1 MVYAL
6 KIKLLILVSIFFTY
20 FSSNALAYLKD
31 YPPYTFEDGPPD
43 HLGVEALVDIDRSE
57 FRSKDGKMLVRIK
70 KTKTSIEILIKEN
83 ELVVVSKTSQGFPV
97 PYAVYRAD
105 IDGNDLMDF
114 IVFYNYRDWFR
125 NGIKEDKVELF
136 LKRDEG
142 TYKKISYDAITVGLE
157 DFVDLDKDGKY
168 EVIITSMNRI
178 KKHSYFTYN
187 IYEFV
192 DLGLLNS
199 DAKFKDFSK
208 FIRYT
213 SRAND
218 GDSKD
223 LTEGERR
230 LIASEKDSSIKYHKL
245 QNKKK
250 VSLVDKSEKSD
261 DLPKIVEDGDK
272 ISKKPAKSKENKNV
286 LEVNNQ
292 ELNDPLVIKE
302 KLLQAIAALEEK
314 DLQLKTGLE
323 EKDRKLKGLLAAKE
337 REHKKALDAKDKEL
351 LELLSRKDK
360 TLKVL
365 QKKELDLES
374 RLKARE
380 AEFEEALTASEKEL
394 EEARAALKL
403 LSERVTGFKSGVEAG
418 DVVVEKE
425 QESPE
430 LRSDENMSFKIGV
443 VNVQRVIAE
452 SKKGIEARKYFEGLF
467 SLRSEEE
474 LAKTQD
480 ELLEQVVLDIEY
492 IIREYAEKEKFTYVT
507 ERLEGGVV
515 FSEERFDITDEIIRL
530 YDQKVETSKP

>member
-1 MVYAL
+1 MVYTL
-6 KIKLLILVSIFFTY
+6 KIKLLIIVSIFFTY

-43 HLGVEALVDIDRSE
+43 HLEVEALVDSDRSE

-70 KTKTSIEILIKEN
+70 KTKTGMEILIKEN

-105 IDGNDLMDF
+105 IDGNDLMDL

-125 NGIKEDKVELF
+125 NGIKEDKVEIF

-142 TYKKISYDAITVGLE
+142 TYKKITYDAITVGLE
-157 DFVDLDKDGKY
+157 DFVDLDRNGTY

-192 DLGLLNS
+192 NLGLLNS

-223 LTEGERR
+223 LTEEERR
-230 LIASEKDSSIKYHKL
+230 LITSEKDSSIKYHKL

-261 DLPKIVEDGDK
+261 DLPKIVEDRDK

-314 DLQLKTGLE
+314 DLQLKAG
-323 EKDRKLKGLLAAKE
+323 LAAKD
-337 REHKKALDAKDKEL
+337 RELNEALEAKDKEL
-351 LELLSRKDK
+351 LNILVLKDK

-365 QKKELDLES
+365 QEKGLALKFE
-374 RLKARE
+374 LKAKE
-380 AEFEEALTASEKEL
+380 MEFEEALAAKEKEL
-394 EEARAALKL
+394 EEADTALKSL
-403 LSERVTGFKSGVEAG
+403 KESGAG
-418 DVVVEKE
+418 
-425 QESPE
+425 P
-430 LRSDENMSFKIGV
+430 KI
-443 VNVQRVIAE
+443 QA
-452 SKKGIEARKYFEGLF
+452 
-467 SLRSEEE
+467 
-474 LAKTQD
+474 
-480 ELLEQVVLDIEY
+480 
-492 IIREYAEKEKFTYVT
+492 
-507 ERLEGGVV
+507 
-515 FSEERFDITDEIIRL
+515 
-530 YDQKVETSKP
+530 

>member
-1 MVYAL
+1 M
-6 KIKLLILVSIFFTY
+6 
-20 FSSNALAYLKD
+20 
-31 YPPYTFEDGPPD
+31 
-43 HLGVEALVDIDRSE
+43 VDIDRSE
-57 FRSKDGKMLVRIK
+57 FRSEDGKMLVRIK
-70 KTKTSIEILIKEN
+70 KTKTGIEILIKEN

-105 IDGNDLMDF
+105 VDGNDLMDF

-192 DLGLLNS
+192 NLGLLNS

-261 DLPKIVEDGDK
+261 DLPKIVEDRDK

-323 EKDRKLKGLLAAKE
+323 EKDRKLKGLLASKD
-337 REHKKALDAKDKEL
+337 RKHKKALEAKDKEL
-351 LELLSRKDK
+351 LELLARKDK
-360 TLKVL
+360 IMKVL
-365 QKKELDLES
+365 QEKELSLES

-380 AEFEEALTASEKEL
+380 AEFEEALAAEEKEL
-394 EEARAALKL
+394 EEVEAALKSL
-403 LSERVTGFKSGVEAG
+403 K
-418 DVVVEKE
+418 EKE
-425 QESPE
+425 LD
-430 LRSDENMSFKIGV
+430 LRPTLDASDAVFKEGQDSAGLSQDENVSFKIGL
-443 VNVQRVIAE
+443 VNMQRVIEE
-452 SKKGIEARKYFEGLF
+452 SNKGIEARKYFEGLF

-474 LAKTQD
+474 LGNVEMNLINEIIK
-480 ELLEQVVLDIEY
+480 DIE
-492 IIREYAEKEKFTYVT
+492 IIVKEYAEEDGFTYIKDK
-507 ERLEGGVV
+507 LESGVV
-515 FSEERFDITDEIIRL
+515 YNDESFNVTDEIIEL
-530 YDQKVETSKP
+530 YNRKVKIAKPGKTD